1 MSKQA
6 AEVISQARK
15 NNIQVYGEALVAG
28 LCKDGSH
35 CTLHSFHYS
44 AGHILSPPLRSDPS
58 TPLAL
63 LNFLA
68 Q

>member
-6 AEVISQARK
+6 AETVNQARARGT
-15 NNIQVYGEALVAG
+15 QVYGETLVAAIG
-28 LCKDGSH
+28 SDGTHCSH
-35 CTLHSFHYS
+35 ANFHYS

-58 TPLAL
+58 TPLAIM
-63 LNFLA
+63 NFLA